1 MVKNLPAKAGDTGSI
16 PGSGWSPGV
25 GIGNPFQ
32 YSCLENPM
40 DRESWGATVHRVTK
54 SQTWLKRLSMHIR
67 QCREASCPQPG
78 RGPSWKQTLQPQLSL
93 RIMAT
98 MVKILPASS
107 WDPEF
112 PSWAAPKFQT
122 NRNRDNKYLLF
133 FSHFQPK
140 FGMICYITTDNK
152 YEDLR

>member
-16 PGSGWSPGV
+16 PGSGRSPGV

-54 SQTWLKRLSMHIR
+54 SQTRLKQLSMHIR

-93 RIMAT
+93 WMMAT

-122 NRNRDNKYLLF
+122 NRNCEIINICC
-133 FSHFQPK
+133 FSTTK
-140 FGMICYITTDNK
+140 SGMICYIATDNK
-152 YEDLR
+152 YEDRR